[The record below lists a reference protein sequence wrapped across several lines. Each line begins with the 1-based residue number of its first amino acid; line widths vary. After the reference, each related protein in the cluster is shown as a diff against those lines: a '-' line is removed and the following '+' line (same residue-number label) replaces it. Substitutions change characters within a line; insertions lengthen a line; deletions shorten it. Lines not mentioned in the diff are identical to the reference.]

1 MKRIVRLTR
10 YGIVTVGFDRYV
22 LLRPSRF
29 EPEHY
34 QISEK
39 DITLYVAHFDESVT
53 ETLNPHYLTI
63 SNGMGFHIDYAPKPF
78 EIDVAIYEPNRE
90 EAQPEEEMIEFRSI
104 DMIAEADESAE
115 N

>member
-1 MKRIVRLTR
+1 MKRITRLTR

-34 QISEK
+34 KISDT
-39 DITLYVAHFDESVT
+39 DITLYVAHYDESVL
-53 ETLNPHYLTI
+53 ETFNPHYLTI
-63 SNGMGFHIDYAPKPF
+63 SNGMGFHIDYASHPF
-78 EIDVAIYEPNRE
+78 EVDVAIYEIDGE

-104 DMIAEADESAE
+104 DMIAEADEPAE